1 MRKLI
6 VIYFGLFL
14 SFSSCMIE
22 GDHETSLLL
31 ESIIRMELVSKD
43 TLFISD
49 PVTKPIS
56 YQINY
61 YNSEGLVSLNNAF
74 QPKILLDGEAVESL
88 KIDLSKERQFLVE
101 AELPNQKKLRSNEVR
116 IRVLDLK
123 NAISKINL
131 SLKGTSIIIIPQLKE
146 YKFDDLFRIELEL
159 LNGEK
164 MVVNFGFFNFG
175 FLLNN
180 ELQEGFDF
188 KNFIITGEGKINVK
202 FKELISNSVNLNF
215 YKIEDAVTALSL
227 SFKGINER
235 LIKYEDKG
243 TIKDYFLIKAT
254 LVNGEEINFNDY
266 PQFFKLFSNGIDQSN
281 FNVLSL
287 PEGKNVI
294 QSKIGNTVSNSLEIE
309 IINPNNF
316 IKSIELSF
324 SDSTNN
330 PFALGGISRYDFE
343 YKVIGN
349 DDKELAVK
357 TELMLQNI
365 KQSGFEKI
373 LIPTSGEVRA
383 IATAYGKQSDPLI
396 INSRVNKSY
405 PLVRIPLIFH
415 ILPNY
420 AEREVITQS
429 KLESIIK
436 DLNKA
441 FANTYY
447 SYTGASKKNP
457 SAVSV
462 FIEFYLAEVDPE
474 GKSLSE
480 KGIHRASDMRSF
492 IKWPPATSDTKYLFD
507 EMWDPTKYLNLFL
520 SKIES
525 VGGFAYPPVL
535 RDFQLPGIGKINST
549 YSLNYPYV
557 AVSTDTGIE
566 LLAHEI
572 GHMLGLNHSWRNSSS
587 FCGIDVDYCAD
598 TDGVV
603 FDRHISGL
611 FYKNCQN
618 QKILDFDFMSA
629 SLTNCFTYDQR
640 ERIRRVLENNPF
652 LPVSGI
658 NSRKVPFQKGLLDY
672 SVKPVD

>member
-1 MRKLI
+1 M
-6 VIYFGLFL
+6 V
-14 SFSSCMIE
+14 E

-31 ESIIRMELVSKD
+31 ESIIRMELLSKD
-43 TLFISD
+43 TVFISD
-49 PVTKPIS
+49 PTTKSIS

-61 YNSEGLVSLNNAF
+61 YNSEGMISLTNAF
-74 QPKILLDGEAVESL
+74 KPKILLDGEVVESL
-88 KIDLSKERQFLVE
+88 KIDLSKEREFLVE
-101 AELPNQKKLRSNEVR
+101 AELPNQKKLRSNEVL

-131 SLKGTSIIIIPQLKE
+131 SLKSMSNIIIPQLKE
-146 YKFDDLFRIELEL
+146 YKFDDLIRIELEL

-164 MVVNFGFFNFG
+164 MVVNSGFFNFG

-188 KNFIITGEGKINVK
+188 KNFINTGEGKINVK
-202 FKELISNSVNLNF
+202 FKELTSNSVNLNF
-215 YKIEDAVTALSL
+215 YNIEDAVTDLSI
-227 SFKGINER
+227 SFKEINER
-235 LIKYEDKG
+235 LIKYEDTG

-287 PEGKNVI
+287 PEGKNLI

-330 PFALGGISRYDFE
+330 PFALAGSSRYDFK

-365 KQSGFEKI
+365 KQSGFENI
-373 LIPTSGEVRA
+373 LIPTSGEVKA
-383 IATAYGKQSDPLI
+383 IAVAYGKQSDPLI
-396 INSRVNKSY
+396 INSRVSKSY

-429 KLESIIK
+429 KLESVIK

-447 SYTGASKKNP
+447 SYTGASKKSP

-462 FIEFYLAEVDPE
+462 FIEFYPATVDPE
-474 GKSLSE
+474 GKLLSE
-480 KGIHRASDMRSF
+480 KGIHRVFDTRSF
-492 IKWPPATSDTKYLFD
+492 IEWPPTTSDAEFLFE

-520 SKIES
+520 SKIEGA
-525 VGGFAYPPVL
+525 GGFAYYPIL
-535 RDFQLPGIGKINST
+535 NNYQLPGIGFLSPEMPLT
-549 YSLNYPYV
+549 LTSPYV
-557 AVSTDTGIE
+557 AVNDGTVTN
-566 LLAHEI
+566 LLSHEI
-572 GHMLGLNHSWRNSSS
+572 GHLLGLYHSHHDSRT
-587 FCGIDVDYCAD
+587 FCGTDVDYCDD
-598 TDGVV
+598 TDGAIL
-603 FDRHISGL
+603 DEYISGG
-611 FYKNCQN
+611 FQENCQN
-618 QKILDFDFMSA
+618 KNILDFDFMSYV
-629 SLTNCFTYDQR
+629 SFENCFTYDQR

-652 LPVSGI
+652 LPVFGVD
-658 NSRKVPFQKGLLDY
+658 SRKVPFQKGILDY
-672 SVKPVD
+672 TVKPVK